1 MTAKACLNVGAAIL
15 WLAAGLGATAW
26 GYHSETFFAAPYSG
40 QKVNRYEVNL
50 PVSRDEKRVFEIPG
64 ECDAAMAALA
74 EGASRWCS
82 RLEKR
87 VWQKVASDC
96 DYYAFIHRHVPTDI
110 RDAISGY
117 DFRNA
122 AIADLLVSFVCG
134 GEDGCAFG
142 SQPVPDIAPL
152 LSFAEP
158 ADDLSR
164 YDAASCRLAHGSF
177 RGFVF
182 ADDNGLR
189 CVADPLAPG
198 IRVLSVDYADVNGDG
213 WLDAVLRVV
222 PIGPGGNRRPLLLSY
237 TRIDEDAPLGV
248 PVGVSPQVPADE
260 APSQP

>member
-15 WLAAGLGATAW
+15 LLAAGLGATAW
-26 GYHSETFFAAPYSG
+26 GSHSEIFFAAPYSG
-40 QKVNRYEVNL
+40 QKVTGYEVSL
-50 PVSRDEKRVFEIPG
+50 PVSRAEKRAFEIPDQC
-64 ECDAAMAALA
+64 EVARAALA

-87 VWQKVASDC
+87 IWQKVASDC

-134 GEDGCAFG
+134 GEDGCTLG
-142 SQPVPDIAPL
+142 PQPVPDIAPL

-158 ADDLSR
+158 ADDVAR
-164 YDAASCRLAHGSF
+164 YDAETCRLEHGSF
-177 RGFVF
+177 RGFVV
-182 ADDNGLR
+182 ADENGLR

-198 IRVLSVDYADVNGDG
+198 IRVLSVDYADVNGDA

-222 PIGPGGNRRPLLLSY
+222 PIGPGANRRPLLLS
-237 TRIDEDAPLGV
+237 
-248 PVGVSPQVPADE
+248 
-260 APSQP
+260 